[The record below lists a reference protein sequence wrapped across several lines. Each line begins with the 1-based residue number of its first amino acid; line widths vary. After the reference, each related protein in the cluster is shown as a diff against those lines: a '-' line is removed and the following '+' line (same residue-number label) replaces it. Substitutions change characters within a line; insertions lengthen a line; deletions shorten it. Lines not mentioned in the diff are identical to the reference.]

1 MLLALNDASICQDEL
16 ALDDA
21 SLLRDAEGPCLI
33 QELDALKRY
42 GVAPSCWPAQ
52 AWPVICGSGE

>member
-21 SLLRDAEGPCLI
+21 SLLRDAEGPCLMP
-33 QELDALKRY
+33 ELVVLKRY
-42 GVAPSCWPAQ
+42 GVAPSCWPTRA
-52 AWPVICGSGE
+52 